1 MRLHYGLTEQQLLRY
16 VRIARRA
23 KGPTGQV
30 SLQSPETRSDNIA
43 SRLGMAPTVPG
54 ARQLV
59 THKHVLVNDHAVN
72 TPIHRRKPTDVTAVK
87 QPGCRGGAGNSLNRI
102 GEQEDSTPHPRARS
116 AVQLMDR
123 KWIDPNIN
131 ELLVVEYHP
140 RQAQRIEYV
149 YVLGGA
155 KRYHDE
161 SYLSRFSPPND
172 SPSLIDWVLRP
183 TSASRIHIMLRVTRR
198 SGTRG

>member
-1 MRLHYGLTEQQLLRY
+1 MSRHRGPRVKIVRRPGRSPGSTQKKPNKKPSYANQSTSTTKAPQYRIRLEEKQRLRLHYGLTEQQLLRY

-72 TPIHRRKPTDVTAVK
+72 TPSHRRKPTDVTAVK
-87 QPGCRGGAGNSLNRI
+87 QPPGCRGGAGNSLNRI

-140 RQAQRIEYV
+140 RQAQ
-149 YVLGGA
+149 
-155 KRYHDE
+155 
-161 SYLSRFSPPND
+161 
-172 SPSLIDWVLRP
+172 
-183 TSASRIHIMLRVTRR
+183 
-198 SGTRG
+198 